1 MVNLRLVSFRRKGAR
16 IAEAGAMLNGGESIL
31 SIGGEVRRKKMTML
45 EIVNMTKSGG
55 STNFLKS
62 IRERIKNGNYDS
74 NQVVDASKV
83 QVCAPIIPPRNVM
96 CLERITPTT

>member
-45 EIVNMTKSGG
+45 EIVNMTKSVDLL
-55 STNFLKS
+55 SRVYVSALKMETT
-62 IRERIKNGNYDS
+62 ILIKW
-74 NQVVDASKV
+74 
-83 QVCAPIIPPRNVM
+83 
-96 CLERITPTT
+96 